1 MTSVLDAIM
10 ETTRALTLAPV
21 KKVAEAATARA
32 ETEARP

>member
-1 MTSVLDAIM
+1 VLDAIM

-21 KKVAEAATARA
+21 KKVAKAATARA